1 MANFYFRR
9 KSFTSV
15 FSLLLI
21 FFSSL
26 SYPTMGWAMDRH
38 RGILV
43 LSSTSDPKSFNDI
56 LAQETSSTMVT
67 SNIFEGLTM
76 VNAQT
81 LQVEP
86 LLAQSWDVQDDGKTW
101 IFHLRDDVKFN
112 DGHPFTA
119 DDVVFTFNQLIYNE
133 KIPSSAR
140 DIFSIQGKVFDVK
153 KIDDHTVR
161 FQLPV
166 RFAPFLRS
174 MTQPILPKHKLQSA
188 VDDGKFNF
196 TWGIDTAPQEIV
208 GTGAFRLTEYSP
220 GERLVFERNPYY
232 WKKSKEGE
240 SLPYLDK
247 IIYVIVQNQDVAILK
262 FLEGDLDFVGVRGS
276 DYPLLKPVEEQKNF
290 RIYETGPDF
299 GSNFIVF
306 NQNSSI
312 NPKTAKPFV
321 DPVKLR
327 WFSNVQF
334 RKAVAHSIDRQ
345 KIIEI
350 LNNGLGYPQ
359 FGPLSPSIGF
369 FYNPRVEEYAYD
381 LKRAKDILNQ
391 AGLQDRDGD
400 GTIEDPEGNKI
411 EFNLFTNSGSQE
423 RVQIAAI
430 VRYDLQ
436 KLGMKVNFL
445 AIEFNSLVGKLTSS
459 FDWDA
464 VILGLTGGGVDPH
477 FGKNVWHSSGQLH
490 MWYPH
495 QEAPATNWE
504 TRVDEIFNLGVQEL
518 DDNKRKILYDEYQ
531 KIVADQLPLIYTV
544 LDSNMFAIRNKFGN
558 LRPTSYGGAFHNIE
572 EIYLK

>member
-1 MANFYFRR
+1 
-9 KSFTSV
+9 
-15 FSLLLI
+15 
-21 FFSSL
+21 
-26 SYPTMGWAMDRH
+26 
-38 RGILV
+38 
-43 LSSTSDPKSFNDI
+43 
-56 LAQETSSTMVT
+56 MVT

-112 DGHPFTA
+112 DGQPFTA
-119 DDVVFTFNQLIYNE
+119 DDVVFTFHQLIYNE

-140 DIFSIQGKVFDVK
+140 DIFSIQGKIFDVK
-153 KIDDHTVR
+153 KIDDHTVQ

-196 TWGIDTAPQEIV
+196 TWGIDTPPQEIV

-232 WKKSKEGE
+232 WKKSKEGDA
-240 SLPYLDK
+240 LPYLDK

-262 FLEGDLDFVGVRGS
+262 FLEGDLDYVGVRGS

-312 NPKTAKPFV
+312 NPKTTKPFV

-327 WFSNVQF
+327 WFTNVQF

-369 FYNPRVEEYAYD
+369 FYNPQVEEYAYD
-381 LKRAKDILNQ
+381 LKQAKDILMQ
-391 AGLQDRDGD
+391 AGFQDRDGD
-400 GTIEDPEGNKI
+400 GVIEDPEGNKI

-430 VRYDLQ
+430 VRHDLQ
-436 KLGMKVNFL
+436 MLGMKVNFL

-495 QEAPATNWE
+495 QEAPVTSWE
-504 TRVDEIFNLGVQEL
+504 ARVDEIFNLGVQEL